1 MPFAKNH
8 VRLTSGRSMI
18 ARMSKS
24 SRILAILLFF
34 CVPALAADWPTWLG
48 PNRDGKSTETGLLK
62 SWPEGGPKLIWNVK
76 GLGEGYS
83 SMAVVGNRI
92 YTQGQEGDHQFVLAL
107 DTASGKQVW
116 KTPTGK
122 AFSSEQGGGPR
133 GMPTVDGNRL
143 YALASDGTLVCL
155 DTQTGKR
162 VWGFNYIEKFGSTLA
177 RWAFS
182 ESPLVDRDRLI
193 IVPGGK
199 GAGIVA
205 LNKATGDVIWQSQ
218 DDLAGY
224 SSVLPLDF
232 GGLHIYTVL
241 TRSAAIGVDARDGS
255 LLWRYEKVANR
266 VANIATPIYADG
278 YVFYSSQYDT
288 GCALLKLADESGKV
302 TATEVYFSRDMQN
315 HYTTSIRVGDYL
327 YGFSGNQPGVLVAM
341 ELKSGKVAWKDRS
354 VKKGNCI
361 CAENLL
367 YCQGETGTIGLVEP
381 SPAGYK
387 EISRFEFHPASEGG
401 PFWAPSG
408 HMWTVPAIAN
418 GRLYLRVQD
427 DLYAYDIKR

>member
-1 MPFAKNH
+1 MLCEP
-8 VRLTSGRSMI
+8 V
-18 ARMSKS
+18 
-24 SRILAILLFF
+24 
-34 CVPALAADWPTWLG
+34 LAADWATWLG

-62 SWPEGGPKLIWNVK
+62 SWPEGGPKSVWKVK
-76 GLGEGYS
+76 DLGEGYS

-92 YTQGQEGDHQFVLAL
+92 FTQGQEGDQQFVLAL

-122 AFSSEQGGGPR
+122 AFSSDQGGGPR

-155 DTQTGKR
+155 DTETGR
-162 VWGFNYIEKFGSTLA
+162 RLWGFNCIEKFGSKLP

-182 ESPLVDRDRLI
+182 ESPLVDGDRLVI
-193 IVPGGK
+193 NPGGK

-218 DDLAGY
+218 DDLPGY

-241 TRSAAIGVDARDGS
+241 TGSAAIGVDAKDGS
-255 LLWRYEKVANR
+255 LLWRFPKVVNR
-266 VANIATPIYADG
+266 VANIATPVYVDG
-278 YVFYSSQYDT
+278 YVFYSSDYNT
-288 GCALLKLADESGKV
+288 GCLLLKLNAEGGKV
-302 TATEVYFSRDMQN
+302 TATEVYFNSDMQN

-327 YGFSGNQPGVLVAM
+327 YGFSGNQPGILVAM
-341 ELKSGKVAWKDRS
+341 EFKTGKVAWKDRS
-354 VKKGNCI
+354 VTKGNCI
-361 CAENLL
+361 FAEDLL
-367 YCQGETGTIGLVEP
+367 YCQGESGKVGLIDP

-387 EISRFEFHPASEGG
+387 EISRFEFHPGVENG

-418 GRLYLRVQD
+418 GRLYLRDQD
-427 DLYAYDIKR
+427 NLYAYDIKR